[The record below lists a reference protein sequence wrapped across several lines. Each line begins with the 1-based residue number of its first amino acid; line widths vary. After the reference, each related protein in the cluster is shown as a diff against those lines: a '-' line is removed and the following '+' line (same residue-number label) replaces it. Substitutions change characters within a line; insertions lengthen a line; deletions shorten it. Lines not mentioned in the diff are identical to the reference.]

1 MFLSSLVRGREE
13 GVHHEVTGVR
23 DKTDPKE
30 SSGEHKTLI
39 YL

>member
-1 MFLSSLVRGREE
+1 MFLSNLVRGREE
-13 GVHHEVTGVR
+13 VHHEVTGVR